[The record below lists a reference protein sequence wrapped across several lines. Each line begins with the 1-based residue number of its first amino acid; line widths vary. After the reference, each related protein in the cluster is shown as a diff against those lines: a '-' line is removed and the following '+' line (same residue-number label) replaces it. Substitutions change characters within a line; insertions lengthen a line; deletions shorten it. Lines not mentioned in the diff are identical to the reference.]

1 MNREEY
7 FRTDWAR
14 IDAPRT
20 RFNMPFDHDT
30 TFNTGDIV
38 PLEVE
43 EILPGDALQAD
54 ASFMLRLMTPIAP
67 FMSRCYLDLYAFF
80 IPNRIVWTHWTE
92 FQGENN
98 SSAWTQAYQYEIPQC
113 TVDEGLD
120 TGSIGDYMGL
130 PIKNTLEYEVSDLYL
145 RAYILVYDEWFR
157 DENIIDPVLFS
168 KGDMHSSTMDYSS
181 APLKSAKFHDYFTSL
196 LPSPQKGPTIPISG
210 YAPVVAG
217 ENSKLDDLFKKDAD
231 GNISSDAAYGMSFRD
246 VSSGELIKPGS
257 GTGYNLMIGG
267 AAGGL
272 TYKDNEVFS
281 YNRYAVPANLWSS
294 FSITIESIRNA
305 AVIQHVYERLASSGS
320 RYVESLRGIWGV
332 TPADATLQIPEYLGG
347 KRFQLAINDVIS
359 TADTVNSDGSIGEFL
374 GQIGAYSKNK
384 DGAHL
389 VSKAFTEH
397 GIYLVVGTV
406 RVQQHY
412 YQGLPRKFT
421 RKSYFDFFM
430 PQLNNIG
437 NQPVYT
443 RELNLEA
450 CKVTPEGEGEDPYY
464 DEKKILGY
472 AEAWADYRYIPDVIS
487 GRFRPNATDAMS
499 VYVASDTIGNDVSLS
514 QDFIEQGTSGINR
527 VLAVTT
533 ATTNSSQWH
542 GNFHFNNIWTRRLDP
557 HSIPGIKRI

>member
-43 EILPGDALQAD
+43 EILPGDALQSD

-120 TGSIGDYMGL
+120 TGSLGDYMGL
-130 PIKNTLEYEVSDLYL
+130 PIKNTLEYEISDLYL

-168 KGDMHSSTMDYSS
+168 KGDTHSSTMDYSS
-181 APLKSAKFHDYFTSL
+181 APLKAAKFHDYFTSL
-196 LPSPQKGPTIPISG
+196 LPSPQKGPTVPISG
-210 YAPVVAG
+210 YSPVVMG
-217 ENSKLDDLFKKDAD
+217 ESHDLDDLFKRDAE
-231 GNISSDAAYGMSFRD
+231 GNIPSDAAYGLSWRD
-246 VSSGELIKPGS
+246 LQSGDFADLLAL
-257 GTGYNLMIGG
+257 GTRPSVGG
-267 AAGGL
+267 PTFTGTVTRTSTDFAG
-272 TYKDNEVFS
+272 
-281 YNRYAVPANLWSS
+281 YAVPSNLWSS

-359 TADTVNSDGSIGEFL
+359 TADTVNSDGTIGEFL

-450 CKVTPEGEGEDPYY
+450 CKDTTDPDNPFY

-472 AEAWADYRYIPDVIS
+472 SEAWADYRYIPDIIS

-499 VYVASDTIGNDVSLS
+499 AYVASDTIGNDVSLS

-533 ATTNSSQWH
+533 ATTNSAQWH